1 MLKDSIKFILK
12 NSIIFALVSLGFSM
26 IGALFPENEFTLVI
40 GNPLVVSSVTYE
52 HVLGHIFWGAIIG
65 LGTLSIRYII
75 LGGSFA
81 IFLDADHLLQFLDIE
96 LVSRMSHSIPFA
108 VIVSIVF
115 FVVLRGKD
123 IRICAVAFGA
133 VLSHIAFD
141 IFLADVAFNSDTEFP
156 LFSPFTFETVS
167 FQGLDWVGMQII
179 GVTVVA
185 VASYFYKR
193 KEIRLK
199 KQSYENLRIRFD
211 SLN

>member
-1 MLKDSIKFILK
+1 LKDTIKFILK
-12 NSIIFALVSLGFSM
+12 NSIIFAIVSFAFSM
-26 IGALFPENEFTLVI
+26 IGAFFPESEFTFVI

-52 HVLGHIFWGAIIG
+52 HVLGHIFWGAVIG

-81 IFLDADHLLQFLDIE
+81 IFLDSDHLLQFLDIE

-115 FVVLRGKD
+115 FVILRGKD

-141 IFLADVAFNSDTEFP
+141 VFLADVLLNSATKFP

-167 FQGLDWVGMQII
+167 LQGLDWLGIQII
-179 GVTVVA
+179 GVSIVA
-185 VASYFYKR
+185 ITSYFFKR
-193 KEIRLK
+193 KEINVK
-199 KQSYENLRIRFD
+199 N
-211 SLN
+211 SLTKT